1 VSGRVNVQNMKA
13 KVPRYGF
20 RGMKEPETVVCGPT
34 LTLLLILLLCCV
46 GCSRDYLD
54 PTQLGRFRPVPVVNV
69 ILDSLGVV
77 DEPQETYAGAE
88 EPRPQDVIP
97 HEQDYVIGN
106 GDVVRITIYELFA
119 EGRPYVNDF
128 MVTETGR
135 ISIPEVGQVRAA
147 GLTEVRLEEEI
158 TNILSPSVLKSPSVS
173 VMLMSSQSRIYSISG
188 QGVGRPGRFP
198 IPRQNFRLLDAIAQA
213 GGVGQ
218 FNISNIYV
226 AREIAPEEATIEQP
240 GELEQL
246 GTVKP
251 VQEADTESERTK
263 TIEHDRGE
271 EGLSPE
277 DEMLEII
284 APYVKGGG
292 DDGGI
297 VIASSEM
304 ITDEELESLAAPEGL
319 GDETKSVVGLETREA
334 KVADS
339 VGQKSEPERIEWVF
353 EDGRWLPVRVG
364 PAPEIE
370 PRAARRTED
379 IREPLSFGKKPAEP
393 FGLEQIGAAGTQ
405 VRIIKIPVDKLL
417 GGDPRYNIIL
427 RPGDT
432 ITVPVDLIGEFWVM
446 GNVRSSGPIN
456 LTGRPMTLK
465 MAIASAGGLSAL
477 AWPTKVEVIRRV
489 GQNKEVTVMVDLEK
503 IAKGLQP
510 DFFIKPYDLINVGTH
525 GVARYAAVLRNAF
538 RATYGFG
545 FIYDRNFGNPDFGR
559 NNTLNDAFG
568 DFFDVFSES
577 HY

>member
-20 RGMKEPETVVCGPT
+20 RRMKGHKTVVYGPI
-34 LTLLLILLLCCV
+34 LTLLPLLLCCT

-88 EPRPQDVIP
+88 DPRPQDVIP
-97 HEQDYVIGN
+97 YEQDYVIGN
-106 GDVVRITIYELFA
+106 GDVVRITIYELFT

-158 TNILSPSVLKSPSVS
+158 TNILSPSVLKSPSIS
-173 VMLMSSQSRIYSISG
+173 VMLMSSQSRVYSISG
-188 QGVGRPGRFP
+188 QGVGRPGRFSV
-198 IPRQNFRLLDAIAQA
+198 PRRNFRLLDAIAQS

-226 AREIAPEEATIEQP
+226 SREITPEEATIEQA

-246 GTVKP
+246 VPVKP
-251 VQEADTESERTK
+251 VQEADTESGRTK
-263 TIEHDRGE
+263 TIEPDRGD

-277 DEMLEII
+277 EEMLEII
-284 APYVKGGG
+284 APYVKGVG

-297 VIASSEM
+297 VIALSEM
-304 ITDEELESLAAPEGL
+304 ITDEELEALAAPEGIQ
-319 GDETKSVVGLETREA
+319 GETKSAVGLETREA

-339 VGQKSEPERIEWVF
+339 VDQQAEPERIEWVF
-353 EDGRWLPVRVG
+353 EDGKWLPVRVG

-370 PRAARRTED
+370 PRAARRTEEF
-379 IREPLSFGKKPAEP
+379 REPLPLGKDQAEP

-417 GGDPRYNIIL
+417 GGDPRYNIIV
-427 RPGDT
+427 RPGDA

-446 GNVRSSGPIN
+446 GNVRGSGPVN

-465 MAIASAGGLSAL
+465 MAIASAGGLNAL

-525 GVARYAAVLRNAF
+525 GIARYAAVLRNAF

-545 FIYDRNFGNPDFGR
+545 FIYDRNFGSQDFDV

-568 DFFDVFSES
+568 DFWDVFTES

>member
-1 VSGRVNVQNMKA
+1 VSSRVNMQNMKA

-20 RGMKEPETVVCGPT
+20 RRMKEHKTVVCGPILAL
-34 LTLLLILLLCCV
+34 LTLLLCCV
-46 GCSRDYLD
+46 GCQRDYLD

-88 EPRPQDVIP
+88 DPRPQDVIP
-97 HEQDYVIGN
+97 YEQDYVIGN
-106 GDVVRITIYELFA
+106 GDVVRITIYELFS

-135 ISIPEVGQVRAA
+135 ISIPDVGQVRAA

-173 VMLMSSQSRIYSISG
+173 VMLMNSQSRIYSISG
-188 QGVGRPGRFP
+188 QGVGRPGRFS
-198 IPRQNFRLLDAIAQA
+198 IPRRNFRLLDAIAQS

-226 AREIAPEEATIEQP
+226 SREITGEEATIEQA

-246 GTVKP
+246 VPEKP
-251 VQEADTESERTK
+251 AQEVETESVRPK
-263 TIEHDRGE
+263 PIEPDRVDE
-271 EGLSPE
+271 ELSPE
-277 DEMLEII
+277 EEMLEII
-284 APYVKGGG
+284 APYVKGVG

-297 VIASSEM
+297 VIALSEM
-304 ITDEELESLAAPEGL
+304 ITDEELEALAAPEGIV
-319 GDETKSVVGLETREA
+319 GETKSAVGLETREA
-334 KVADS
+334 KVTDS
-339 VGQKSEPERIEWVF
+339 VNQQAEPERIEWVF
-353 EDGRWLPVRVG
+353 EDGRWLPIRVG
-364 PAPEIE
+364 PAPEIG
-370 PRAARRTED
+370 PQAARRTEEL
-379 IREPLSFGKKPAEP
+379 REPLPFGKEPAEP
-393 FGLEQIGAAGTQ
+393 FGLEQIGAVGAQ

-427 RPGDT
+427 RPGDA

-446 GNVRSSGPIN
+446 GNVRGSGPIN

-465 MAIASAGGLSAL
+465 MAIASAGGLNAL

-489 GQNKEVTVMVDLEK
+489 GENKEVTVMVDLDK

-545 FIYDRNFGNPDFGR
+545 FIYDRNFTYPEFGQA
-559 NNTLNDAFG
+559 NMLGDAFG
-568 DFFDVFSES
+568 DFLDVFTES

>member
-1 VSGRVNVQNMKA
+1 MAYVRSRVNVRNMKV
-13 KVPRYGF
+13 KVPRCGF
-20 RGMKEPETVVCGPT
+20 RRMKQHKWGVCAPA
-34 LTLLLILLLCCV
+34 LTLLSLLLCCV
-46 GCSRDYLD
+46 GCSKDFLD

-77 DEPQETYAGAE
+77 DEPKETYAGAE
-88 EPRPQDVIP
+88 DPRPEDVIP
-97 HEQDYVIGN
+97 YEQDYVIGN

-119 EGRPYVNDF
+119 EGRPFVNDF

-135 ISIPEVGQVRAA
+135 ISIPDVGQVRAA

-158 TNILSPSVLKSPSVS
+158 TNILSPSVLKNPSVS
-173 VMLMSSQSRIYSISG
+173 VMMRSSQSRIYSISG

-198 IPRQNFRLLDAIAQA
+198 IPRRNFRLLDAIAQS

-226 AREIAPEEATIEQP
+226 SREITPEEATIEQA

-246 GTVKP
+246 AP
-251 VQEADTESERTK
+251 EEAETESVGPEPVVP
-263 TIEHDRGE
+263 DRGD

-277 DEMLEII
+277 EEMIEII
-284 APYVKGGG
+284 APYVKGVG
-292 DDGGI
+292 DNGGI

-304 ITDEELESLAAPEGL
+304 ITDEELEALATPEGL
-319 GDETKSVVGLETREA
+319 QAKEA

-339 VGQKSEPERIEWVF
+339 VGRQAEPERIEWVF

-370 PRAARRTED
+370 PQAAHRAEGF
-379 IREPLSFGKKPAEP
+379 REPLPVGKEPTEP
-393 FGLEQIGAAGTQ
+393 FGLEQIGAAGAQ

-427 RPGDT
+427 RPSDA

-446 GNVRSSGPIN
+446 GNVRGSGPVN

-465 MAIASAGGLSAL
+465 MAIASAGGLGGL
-477 AWPTKVEVIRRV
+477 AWPTKVEVIRRI
-489 GQNKEVTVMVDLEK
+489 GENKEVTVMVDLEK
-503 IAKGLQP
+503 ISRGLQP

-538 RATYGFG
+538 RATYGLG
-545 FIYDRNFGNPDFGR
+545 FIYDRNLWSPSYGN

-568 DFFDVFSES
+568 ELADVFSES